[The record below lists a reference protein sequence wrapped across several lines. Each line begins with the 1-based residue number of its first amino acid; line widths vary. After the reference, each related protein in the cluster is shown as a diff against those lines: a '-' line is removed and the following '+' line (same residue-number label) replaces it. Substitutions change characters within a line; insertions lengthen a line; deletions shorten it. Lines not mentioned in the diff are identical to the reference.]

1 MQLPTIGSHVEV
13 TTESP
18 NINYFTML
26 DMPFV
31 RNIIR
36 GVVVKNPN
44 WLEADYFT
52 IKTGNKD
59 FPMSMVSS
67 NRVKEIKIIQ
77 GSTDD
82 TKHFNV
88 KGSKGDEYIVS
99 LRENHYSC
107 TCVGFKFNNK
117 CKHIEGIKNAKK
129 S

>member
-13 TTESP
+13 ITESI

-52 IKTGNKD
+52 VKTGNKD

-67 NRVKEIKIIQ
+67 KRVKDIKIIQ

-99 LRENHYSC
+99 LRGNHYSC